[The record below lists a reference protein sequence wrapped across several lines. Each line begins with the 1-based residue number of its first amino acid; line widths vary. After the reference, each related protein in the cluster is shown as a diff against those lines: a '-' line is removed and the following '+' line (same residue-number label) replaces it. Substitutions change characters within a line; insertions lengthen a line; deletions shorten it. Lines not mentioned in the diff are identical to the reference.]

1 LVPLI
6 DLIGSIRF
14 LVVYRWDNA
23 GVQLATILAR
33 RYYADAQPVGAPFQV
48 DSSDMPSTIALQV
61 SEIRFGCETKKTSK
75 LINSPFY
82 RINPYLRQLGWRGT
96 DWLCR

>member
-1 LVPLI
+1 MI

-48 DSSDMPSTIALQV
+48 DYSDMPSTIALQV
-61 SEIRFGCETKKTSK
+61 SEIRFGCETKKHLNSSIRHFIA
-75 LINSPFY
+75 LILIFVN
-82 RINPYLRQLGWRGT
+82 
-96 DWLCR
+96 